1 MTLKQKSI
9 DKGLLS
15 FLSFLFQILILEVN
29 LSNQATQLFETLTR
43 ILRNLKIA
51 TKNLLSVILLAMGV
65 LG

>member
-9 DKGLLS
+9 DKRLLS
-15 FLSFLFQILILEVN
+15 FLSFLFQILILEVI

-51 TKNLLSVILLAMGV
+51 TKNLLLVILLAMGV

>member
-15 FLSFLFQILILEVN
+15 FFSFLFQILILEVI

-51 TKNLLSVILLAMGV
+51 TKNLLLVILLAMGV